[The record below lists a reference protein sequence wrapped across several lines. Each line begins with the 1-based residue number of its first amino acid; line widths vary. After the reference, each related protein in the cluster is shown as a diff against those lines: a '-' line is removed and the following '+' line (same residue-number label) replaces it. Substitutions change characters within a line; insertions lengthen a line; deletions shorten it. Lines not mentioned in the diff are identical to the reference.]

1 MAFLFTTGHG
11 HDSNSVLWFRMS
23 PVTST
28 QQPVGPNQSPDL
40 WKVGMYN
47 GPMCPEGEGNRMRVH
62 ILSLYPND
70 APFAYREMS

>member
-1 MAFLFTTGHG
+1 
-11 HDSNSVLWFRMS
+11 MS

-28 QQPVGPNQSPDL
+28 QQPVGQNQSPDL

-47 GPMCPEGEGNRMRVH
+47 VPVCPEGEENRMCVH

-70 APFAYREMS
+70 APLAYREVS